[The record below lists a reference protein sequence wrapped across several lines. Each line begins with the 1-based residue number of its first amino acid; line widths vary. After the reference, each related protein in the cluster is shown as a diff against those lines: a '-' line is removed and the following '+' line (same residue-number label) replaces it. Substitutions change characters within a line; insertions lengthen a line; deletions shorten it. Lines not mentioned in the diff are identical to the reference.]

1 MTQFNVPRL
10 SKTRT
15 NVVLRTMTHTVT
27 SYTVT
32 PTNTDAD
39 GNPVTTN
46 YKWYVPVYSPN
57 LSRGRAV
64 RIKAISA
71 NISSGPGDGTNI
83 MIVQSDIDPARTPE
97 SGVLVLGTGWTNSG
111 QIVATSNIISPSD
124 AYQSNGAC
132 SITSD
137 NIINPDSYLS
147 LTFYST
153 SDPGKVDI
161 TLRYEEL

>member
-10 SKTRT
+10 SK
-15 NVVLRTMTHTVT
+15 NKASVVLRTMTHTAT

-32 PTNTDAD
+32 PTKVDAD
-39 GNPVTTN
+39 GNPVSTN
-46 YKWYVPVYSPN
+46 YKWYIPVYSPS

-64 RIKAISA
+64 RVK
-71 NISSGPGDGTNI
+71 NINAHIFNGPGNGTNV
-83 MIVQSDIDPARTPE
+83 MIVQSDIDPARMPE
-97 SGVLVLGTGWTNSG
+97 SGVLILGAGWAKSG
-111 QIVATSNIISPSD
+111 HIMATSNMLGPTDSRRND
-124 AYQSNGAC
+124 GAC
-132 SITSD
+132 SITPD

-147 LTFYST
+147 LTFYSS